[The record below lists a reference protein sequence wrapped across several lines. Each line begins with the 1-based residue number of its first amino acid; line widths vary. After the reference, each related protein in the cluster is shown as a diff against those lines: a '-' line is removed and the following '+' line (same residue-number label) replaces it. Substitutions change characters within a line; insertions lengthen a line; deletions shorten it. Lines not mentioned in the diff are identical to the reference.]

1 MAAAACHVLARLFK
15 KSEEE
20 GTTHWRH
27 ILSAETEPVLHGLL
41 FGNDPAG
48 GGVGDDSWADLL
60 EYAVGHGVAEE
71 TADVHLIGADLGGNL
86 AICGG

>member
-27 ILSAETEPVLHGLL
+27 ILSAETEPVLHRFL
-41 FGNDPAG
+41 FGYGLAG
-48 GGVGDDSWADLL
+48 GGVGDDSWVDLL
-60 EYAVGHGVAEE
+60 EDAVGHDVA
-71 TADVHLIGADLGGNL
+71 
-86 AICGG
+86 